1 MCATTGVHTRPRVGR
16 RRSFSQG
23 TSTITCMRTSFCLII
38 LSIIVPMG
46 AVADD
51 KHPGLTF
58 KIDRTVARHGFDG
71 DTCWVH
77 ARAGVV
83 PANVPGNTTNNPIV
97 VMTMQKLLL
106 SGSDVFY
113 ALNGMRSKD
122 GGGSW
127 DGPYRHD
134 GFARQKRDGDIEI
147 SPIAEIIVYGAVM
160 KRQNTARATGQ
171 GRAQFR
177 RREKSRHR
185 TFRRKRCQV
194 PLVDPW
200 RENPNEIGRASCR
213 ERV

>member
-1 MCATTGVHTRPRVGR
+1 
-16 RRSFSQG
+16 
-23 TSTITCMRTSFCLII
+23 MRTSFCLII

-113 ALNGMRSKD
+113 ALNGMRKGCTQRNAGAMTNHQQRAGVQMD
-122 GGGSW
+122 E
-127 DGPYRHD
+127 
-134 GFARQKRDGDIEI
+134 KRR
-147 SPIAEIIVYGAVM
+147 V
-160 KRQNTARATGQ
+160 
-171 GRAQFR
+171 AQ
-177 RREKSRHR
+177 
-185 TFRRKRCQV
+185 
-194 PLVDPW
+194 
-200 RENPNEIGRASCR
+200 
-213 ERV
+213 